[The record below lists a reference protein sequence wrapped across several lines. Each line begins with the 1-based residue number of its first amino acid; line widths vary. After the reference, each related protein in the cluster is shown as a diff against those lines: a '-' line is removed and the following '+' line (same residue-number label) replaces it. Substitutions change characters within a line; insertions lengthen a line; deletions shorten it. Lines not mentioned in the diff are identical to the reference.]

1 MADDVI
7 RGQFDGLVRRAG
19 GVDAM
24 AAVLE
29 ARHGAGNKSTVSKMC
44 RGQIGVTLDAVVAVE
59 DFLGSYP
66 ITRRLVER
74 MGREQQPAQ
83 PLSELA
89 ATCAVAA
96 GEAHGA
102 LVRAMS
108 ETSAGGTA
116 LTRGE
121 RTEVLARMRA
131 AREEMEQII
140 VAIEGMGGA

>member
-19 GVDAM
+19 GVDAV
-24 AAVLE
+24 AAILE
-29 ARHGAGNKSTVSKMC
+29 ARHGSGTKGTVSKMC
-44 RGQIGVTLDAVVAVE
+44 RGQIGVTIDAVVAVE

-66 ITRRLVER
+66 ITRRLIER
-74 MGREQQPAQ
+74 IGKDPQPAQ

-108 ETSAGGTA
+108 ETSAGGSA

-121 RTEVLARMRA
+121 RTEVLARMRT
-131 AREEMEQII
+131 AREEMDQII
-140 VAIEGMGGA
+140 AAVEGMAAP